1 MSHINRVITE
11 YMNHYNKLFWL
22 FFAVAGGIFI
32 LSTTIGWITLAYL
45 DLALGLIIIAAG
57 VHRIGD
63 EFFKRRIINAQM
75 EQVRSINELLQWAEK
90 SYDYT
95 RAFKDRHEKRLHRL
109 DVKRALHEDKTEEQ
123 FRDAVKK
130 IIQMENR
137 LNKALKPV
145 LPVRSGTPTVTKTSV
160 PIVTKTTVTSK
171 TAPGTRAVTT
181 KKVVETTTKVV
192 KPRLGDLDKNQ
203 SQAIKYLR
211 NEGKITNK
219 EYRNAFKVSDK
230 KAYNDLVVMYNMG
243 LIKRKGKG
251 RNTHY
256 VLAF

>member
-1 MSHINRVITE
+1 MTYVNRVITE

-22 FFAVAGGIFI
+22 FFAIAGAIFI

-45 DLALGLIIIAAG
+45 DLALGMIIIAAG

-63 EFFKRRIINAQM
+63 EFFKRRIIKAQT

-123 FRDAVKK
+123 FRDAVRK

-137 LNKALKPV
+137 LNKVIRPV
-145 LPVRSGTPTVTKTSV
+145 PPAVQVKAPGPT
-160 PIVTKTTVTSK
+160 VTKTTVTSK
-171 TAPGTRAVTT
+171 SAPGIPAVTT

-192 KPRLGDLDKNQ
+192 KPRLSDLDKNQ

-211 NEGKITNK
+211 KEGKITNK
-219 EYRNAFKVSDK
+219 QYRNTFKVSDK